1 MITYEL
7 KIKRLEYEPTLNGL
21 NNIVTYIYYECT
33 GTNDENGMALI
44 QPGRCKS
51 PSPTSGEYVAYENLT
66 EEIVLGWAT
75 SSEEYVRTKMGLQHR
90 LDPNKPINQYTPTPT
105 KKVDVIL
112 PWNK

>member
-7 KIKRLEYEPTLNGL
+7 KIKRLEYEPLLNGL

-33 GTNDENGMALI
+33 GTNDVNGTTLN
-44 QPGRCKS
+44 QPGRCKA
-51 PSPTSGEYVAYENLT
+51 PIETSGEFVEYENLT
-66 EEIVLGWAT
+66 EDIVLGWVN

-90 LDPNKPINQYTPTPT
+90 LDPNKPINQYTPTQT
-105 KKVDVIL
+105 KKVDIIL